1 MAAAA
6 ENTRFCLR
14 IKGFRAVAERQQVP
28 ALQLKDALI
37 KEVRETFGKAFAGHE
52 TGGGRSLISFL
63 GRGHKKQ
70 SEADQSIIKEVLEDE
85 VVLSDWLT
93 LDQCE
98 KVLVHL
104 KESDRFK
111 KLSIESGITSPP
123 KSEELIRTLSF
134 EPMSE
139 LQKRTSDLD
148 GFKTPTS

>member
-6 ENTRFCLR
+6 DNTRFCLR

-28 ALQLKDALI
+28 ALQLKDALV
-37 KEVRETFGKAFAGHE
+37 KEVRETFAKAFAGDHE
-52 TGGGRSLISFL
+52 RRSLISFL
-63 GRGHKKQ
+63 GRKKG
-70 SEADQSIIKEVLEDE
+70 ETDQSIIKEVLEDE

-111 KLSIESGITSPP
+111 KLSIESGITSQP
-123 KSEELIRTLSF
+123 KAEELIRTPSG
-134 EPMSE
+134 EPSVE
-139 LQKRTSDLD
+139 LQKQTSDLD

>member
-6 ENTRFCLR
+6 DNTRFCLR

-28 ALQLKDALI
+28 ALQLKDALV
-37 KEVRETFGKAFAGHE
+37 KEVRETFAKAFAGGHE
-52 TGGGRSLISFL
+52 GRSLISFL
-63 GRGHKKQ
+63 GRKKG
-70 SEADQSIIKEVLEDE
+70 EADQSIIKEVLEDE

-111 KLSIESGITSPP
+111 KLSIESGITSQP
-123 KSEELIRTLSF
+123 KAEELTRTASG
-134 EPMSE
+134 EPSVE
-139 LQKRTSDLD
+139 LQKQTSDLD